1 VKGVV
6 QKIDQM
12 LNAKYG
18 PSTLAVFG
26 ILIAMCVAVARYF
39 SGMFS
44 VGAWSGGLALLVF
57 AWIGRSIATGE
68 GSPASTHEF
77 A

>member
-1 VKGVV
+1 MV

-44 VGAWSGGLALLVF
+44 VGAWSGLVF